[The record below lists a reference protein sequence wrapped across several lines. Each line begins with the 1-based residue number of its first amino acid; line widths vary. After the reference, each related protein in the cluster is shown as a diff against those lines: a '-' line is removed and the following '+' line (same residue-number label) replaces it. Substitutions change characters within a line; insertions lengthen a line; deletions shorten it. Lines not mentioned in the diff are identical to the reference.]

1 MAINFTNIV
10 GQLAGLGF
18 YSFVLPWLLFFA
30 VILGVL
36 NFSKPFGPGGTRINA
51 IIAAAVAF
59 FITAFTPAGTTLA
72 AYFTTI
78 FGVGAMT
85 LAVLLLIVILGGV
98 LGYKP
103 DDITGAG
110 GTWAKPLVG
119 LVIIA
124 LAVLAFGAAT
134 GTGINIPGL
143 DSETWTVIFI
153 LVFVLLAI
161 WYAEGSA
168 AGGDNEQKEEKT
180 APGGRK

>member
-36 NFSKPFGPGGTRINA
+36 NYSKPFGDQKRINA
-51 IIAAAVAF
+51 IISAAVAF

-143 DSETWTVIFI
+143 DSDTWTIIFI
-153 LVFVLLAI
+153 IAFVLLAV
-161 WYAEGSA
+161 WYAESGA
-168 AGGDNEQKEEKT
+168 PTEHEPPAGTK
-180 APGGRK
+180 GGKPI